1 MSLSGGRDL
10 TRGNAFWN
18 LLTFTLP
25 FLAANF
31 LQVLYG
37 AVDLIIIG
45 HFGGGSIGV
54 AAVASGCEV
63 LHLLTSLIMGVT
75 AGATVL
81 IGQYFGAGDTENLRR
96 SVGMTLS
103 FSFLLSLVLTA
114 VTFLL
119 APYAVHWIQT
129 PEEAVAPTLRYVWIC
144 AAGLVFVVGYNALS
158 SIFRGYGNSVAP
170 LIFVGV
176 SCGLN
181 IAGDLFFVAG
191 LKMGVA
197 GAALATTL
205 AQAIS
210 MAAALWYLRAG
221 DFGFRFHRRNFAIR
235 WDLAWR
241 YLKIGVPIAVQGSMV
256 GLSFVFIFA
265 IVNTM
270 GVAAAAGYGICGRIN
285 GFAMLPAFS
294 FSMAMSAI
302 TAQNIGAGK
311 PYRALQTLWLG
322 VGCTMAFGVVALT
335 VLQIWPRWAIG
346 CFIDPESEGAEAAIV
361 AGCQYLRSV
370 SWEYVLVPIVF
381 CTNGF
386 FNGCGRTFFSMC
398 NNLGFTFLAR
408 VPASYIL
415 GTLPGAT
422 LFELGFAAPL
432 ASFASNVVAL
442 LYLRSGRWRDRRGPR
457 QSAVKP

>member
-1 MSLSGGRDL
+1 MALSGGRDL

-103 FSFLLSLVLTA
+103 FSFLLALVLTA

-129 PEEAVAPTLRYVWIC
+129 PEEAVEPTLRYVWIC

-221 DFGFRFHRRNFAIR
+221 DFGFRFIRRNFAIR

-335 VLQIWPRWAIG
+335 VLQIWPRWAIE
-346 CFIDPESEGAEAAIV
+346 CFIDPAGEGAEAAIV

-442 LYLRSGRWRDRRGPR
+442 LYLRSGRWRDRRRER